1 MNFLLRQK
9 FILLIIL
16 TTFFL
21 PFTFLINVNI
31 DSKIKQPAESAA
43 AFDQSSEEG
52 EEETTVTTK
61 NSVVKEEEVRE
72 RIFIKKIMKIFCE
85 VIVWFS
91 GCWGCLKREGSILFD
106 GYEVGDFSDC
116 YF

>member
-16 TTFFL
+16 TTFFV
-21 PFTFLINVNI
+21 PFTFSINV

-52 EEETTVTTK
+52 EEETTVTIK
-61 NSVVKEEEVRE
+61 NSVVKENEVRE
-72 RIFIKKIMKIFCE
+72 RILIF
-85 VIVWFS
+85 
-91 GCWGCLKREGSILFD
+91 
-106 GYEVGDFSDC
+106 
-116 YF
+116 